1 MKFYEFLSLMGRIGE
16 RSVGGDGGAAW
27 RSVAHIGGVVAVVS
41 VRYVAFTGRK
51 PHFYARGNLRHVSRN
66 DP

>member
-16 RSVGGDGGAAW
+16 RFGGGDGG
-27 RSVAHIGGVVAVVS
+27 SGVAHIGGVVAVVS

-51 PHFYARGNLRHVSRN
+51 PHFYAHENLRHVSRN

>member
-1 MKFYEFLSLMGRIGE
+1 MGRIGE
-16 RSVGGDGGAAW
+16 RFGGGDGG
-27 RSVAHIGGVVAVVS
+27 SGVAHIGGVVAVVS

-51 PHFYARGNLRHVSRN
+51 PHFYAHENLRHVSRN